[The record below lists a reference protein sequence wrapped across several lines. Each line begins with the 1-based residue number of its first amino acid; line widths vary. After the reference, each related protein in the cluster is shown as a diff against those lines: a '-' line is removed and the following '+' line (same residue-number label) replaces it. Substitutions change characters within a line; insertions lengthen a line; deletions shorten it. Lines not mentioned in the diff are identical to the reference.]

1 MITTTH
7 YPVLFTYRDVI
18 IGAGYVAHVEAS
30 GRFLIEEKGTGTDVW
45 IYGVNPGGLAAKG
58 SGQEEAAEE
67 FRASYRTVLIDLAEE
82 SADFSAFKNQ
92 VEIFYRSTCEAAE
105 RDWQEAVARVRNGE
119 VDSDWLVKK
128 PAERECNVK
137 VTCIASD
144 RPQPRIDA
152 NPSMNCPSDSEAV
165 KALAA

>member
-18 IGAGYVAHVEAS
+18 IGAGVVAHVEAS
-30 GRFLIEEKGTGTDVW
+30 GRFLIEDKGTDEDVW

-58 SGQEEAAEE
+58 VGQKEAAEA

-82 SADFSAFKNQ
+82 STDFNTFKNQ
-92 VEIFYRSTCEAAE
+92 VEIFYRSTCEATDK
-105 RDWQEAVARVRNGE
+105 DWQEAVARVRNGE
-119 VDSDWLVKK
+119 IDSDWLVKK
-128 PAERECNVK
+128 PAEHECNVK

-144 RPQPRIDA
+144 RPRPQVDA
-152 NPSMNCPSDSEAV
+152 NPSMNSLSDSEAV

>member
-30 GRFLIEEKGTGTDVW
+30 GRFLIEDKGTDEDIW

-58 SGQEEAAEE
+58 VGQKEAAEE

-82 SADFSAFKNQ
+82 STDFNTFKNQ
-92 VEIFYRSTCEAAE
+92 VEIFYRSTCEATDK
-105 RDWQEAVARVRNGE
+105 DWQEAVARVRNGE
-119 VDSDWLVKK
+119 IDSDWLVKK
-128 PAERECNVK
+128 PAERECN
-137 VTCIASD
+137 ISD
-144 RPQPRIDA
+144 CVREHFPCDNI
-152 NPSMNCPSDSEAV
+152 V
-165 KALAA
+165 

>member
-1 MITTTH
+1 MLMTTQ
-7 YPVLFTYRDVI
+7 YPVLFTYRDVV

-30 GRFLIEEKGTGTDVW
+30 GRFLIEDNGTGEDVW

-58 SGQEEAAEE
+58 ADQKEAAEE

-82 SADFSAFKNQ
+82 SIDFDAFKNQ
-92 VEIFYRSTCEAAE
+92 VEIFYQSTCEATE
-105 RDWQEAVARVRNGE
+105 KDWQEAVTRVRNGE
-119 VDSDWLVKK
+119 IDSDWLVKK
-128 PAERECNVK
+128 PAEHECNIK

-144 RPQPRIDA
+144 RPQLQIDA
-152 NPSMNCPSDSEAV
+152 DPSMNAPSDSEAV